1 MFIVINWDRTHSST
15 MDTDLF
21 MECEEEE
28 LEPWQKLSDVIEE
41 SFVEDYG
48 YGSYSY
54 LEKPVAV
61 SVSAQPVSA
70 PVPIVT
76 HTSFGN
82 HYPMTSSVGNSGV
95 QSNDNSKKTLVTLF
109 ANNSGTSPLVQSGGQ
124 SLILTQ
130 NSAPSLGT
138 MVTQPV
144 LRPMQV
150 MQNATHVSNS
160 QVSTQP
166 IFITT
171 QGFPVRNVRPVQS
184 TMNAMNPINP
194 MNQVGIVLNVQQG
207 QTVRP
212 ITLVPAP
219 GTQFMKQAVGVPQ
232 VFSQMTPMRPSNS
245 VPVRPSAN
253 TFTTVIPATLTIRS
267 SVPQSQTQQSRPTP
281 STSTTA
287 PSSQPSSLGPVT
299 VQQPNQS
306 SQNNSSKMVNITNLV
321 TMKRPGENSN
331 EGMKLVNT
339 VNTVPSLSQS
349 PSHMLL
355 SNNGNSNNL
364 QRSTPSDPHASKVTS
379 PPILGFDAEGRKSC
393 PRCNAVFRIT
403 EALRGHMCYC
413 CPDLVDFMKQGKTP
427 ESELSMQPQK
437 PPSPKKTVAV
447 TPPTSTTPGTV
458 TPVSLK
464 AVDSAESDSSQ
475 SKLIMLVDD
484 FYYGRDDGKS
494 SLLCN
499 YPKISTSFRC
509 PHCTKRLKNN
519 IRFMNHMK
527 HHVELDQQNGE
538 VDGHT
543 ICQHCYRQFSTP
555 FQLQCHLESVH
566 SSYES
571 TTKCKICEW
580 AFDNEPLFLQ
590 HMKDTHKPGEMPYV
604 CQVCGYRS
612 SMYCD
617 VDTHFRATHED
628 TRNLLCPYCLKIFKN
643 GNAFQQHFMRHQKK
657 SVYHCNKCRLQFLFA
672 KDKIEHK
679 LQHHKTFRKPKQL
692 EGLKPG
698 TKVTIR
704 ASRGQPRAVS
714 MASPL
719 ASPPVVPD
727 LPPLSLQES
736 NPLLVQPSIDAQP
749 VFQYPANQQ
758 NKDKR
763 TVKKMSE
770 LLAKFQ
776 TTRTVRGKH
785 NCLECGFEIPD
796 FTNHYPTYVH
806 CSLCR
811 YSTCCSRAYANHM
824 INNHVPRKSPK
835 YLALFKNTGN
845 WGMNLTCSSCLFVTY
860 FGDAMAKHLVFN
872 PSHTFSNIAFGVSV
886 STQPV
891 SASMPLVSNSSFGNH
906 YIMIASV
913 ANSEVQSSDGAK
925 KTLVTLLPN
934 NSESTPV
941 SHPRKIST
949 PESVTDV
956 SVYKEVTA
964 IESSPPEMDQDDAP
978 PESVPTVP
986 DEALSHLEEDTIDV
1000 DEQEDD
1006 HDEELNSKQSEPTF
1020 KKEQLSVKKL
1030 RVVLFALCCNIQQAA
1045 EHFGNPPRRIRRWLR
1060 RFQTF
1065 QEENLESLSEGKY
1078 LGAEA
1083 EEKLAEWVLTQREQ
1097 QQPVNEETLF
1107 QKATKIGR
1115 SLEGGFKI
1123 SYEWAVRFMLRHN
1136 LSTHSKVAVA
1146 HPLPKDTEENAQN
1159 FIEFVQRQIH
1169 NQDLPLSMIAAI
1181 DELSLFLDTELLA
1194 SDEKKDN
1201 ALLMVGTGEPWCEFV
1216 LTILADGSLLPTMVF
1231 FRGHL
1236 NQLGEVPE
1244 SIVLE
1249 AKENGYSDDE
1259 IMEHWSTRV
1268 WQKHTDGPNN
1278 KGMLVLDCHRTH
1290 LSEETLSLLSST
1302 CTLPA
1307 VVPTGCS
1314 SKIQPLDV
1322 CIKRTVKN
1330 YLHKKWREQ
1339 AQKMA
1344 EASCGSEIILQLVL
1358 CWLAEVLKVIADH
1371 SELVQQSFLVASVLP
1386 GHDGTANTAKRN
1398 AEMQEELINVLEAQL
1413 KLNEGMQDEDTDQDH
1428 GIDSQPEEGADLCND
1443 GQPEESTVNCNY
1455 SPPEASTENCHKQLE
1470 ESTDPEVLHQLF
1482 EGDSDA
1488 ESFYGFDETDLVPME
1503 I

>member
-1 MFIVINWDRTHSST
+1 
-15 MDTDLF
+15 
-21 MECEEEE
+21 
-28 LEPWQKLSDVIEE
+28 
-41 SFVEDYG
+41 
-48 YGSYSY
+48 
-54 LEKPVAV
+54 
-61 SVSAQPVSA
+61 
-70 PVPIVT
+70 
-76 HTSFGN
+76 
-82 HYPMTSSVGNSGV
+82 
-95 QSNDNSKKTLVTLF
+95 
-109 ANNSGTSPLVQSGGQ
+109 
-124 SLILTQ
+124 
-130 NSAPSLGT
+130 
-138 MVTQPV
+138 
-144 LRPMQV
+144 
-150 MQNATHVSNS
+150 
-160 QVSTQP
+160 
-166 IFITT
+166 
-171 QGFPVRNVRPVQS
+171 
-184 TMNAMNPINP
+184 
-194 MNQVGIVLNVQQG
+194 
-207 QTVRP
+207 
-212 ITLVPAP
+212 
-219 GTQFMKQAVGVPQ
+219 
-232 VFSQMTPMRPSNS
+232 
-245 VPVRPSAN
+245 
-253 TFTTVIPATLTIRS
+253 
-267 SVPQSQTQQSRPTP
+267 
-281 STSTTA
+281 
-287 PSSQPSSLGPVT
+287 
-299 VQQPNQS
+299 
-306 SQNNSSKMVNITNLV
+306 
-321 TMKRPGENSN
+321 
-331 EGMKLVNT
+331 
-339 VNTVPSLSQS
+339 
-349 PSHMLL
+349 
-355 SNNGNSNNL
+355 
-364 QRSTPSDPHASKVTS
+364 
-379 PPILGFDAEGRKSC
+379 
-393 PRCNAVFRIT
+393 
-403 EALRGHMCYC
+403 
-413 CPDLVDFMKQGKTP
+413 
-427 ESELSMQPQK
+427 
-437 PPSPKKTVAV
+437 
-447 TPPTSTTPGTV
+447 
-458 TPVSLK
+458 
-464 AVDSAESDSSQ
+464 
-475 SKLIMLVDD
+475 
-484 FYYGRDDGKS
+484 
-494 SLLCN
+494 
-499 YPKISTSFRC
+499 
-509 PHCTKRLKNN
+509 
-519 IRFMNHMK
+519 
-527 HHVELDQQNGE
+527 
-538 VDGHT
+538 
-543 ICQHCYRQFSTP
+543 
-555 FQLQCHLESVH
+555 
-566 SSYES
+566 
-571 TTKCKICEW
+571 
-580 AFDNEPLFLQ
+580 
-590 HMKDTHKPGEMPYV
+590 
-604 CQVCGYRS
+604 
-612 SMYCD
+612 
-617 VDTHFRATHED
+617 
-628 TRNLLCPYCLKIFKN
+628 
-643 GNAFQQHFMRHQKK
+643 
-657 SVYHCNKCRLQFLFA
+657 
-672 KDKIEHK
+672 
-679 LQHHKTFRKPKQL
+679 
-692 EGLKPG
+692 
-698 TKVTIR
+698 
-704 ASRGQPRAVS
+704 
-714 MASPL
+714 
-719 ASPPVVPD
+719 
-727 LPPLSLQES
+727 
-736 NPLLVQPSIDAQP
+736 
-749 VFQYPANQQ
+749 
-758 NKDKR
+758 
-763 TVKKMSE
+763 
-770 LLAKFQ
+770 
-776 TTRTVRGKH
+776 
-785 NCLECGFEIPD
+785 
-796 FTNHYPTYVH
+796 
-806 CSLCR
+806 
-811 YSTCCSRAYANHM
+811 
-824 INNHVPRKSPK
+824 
-835 YLALFKNTGN
+835 
-845 WGMNLTCSSCLFVTY
+845 
-860 FGDAMAKHLVFN
+860 MAKHLVFN

-1006 HDEELNSKQSEPTF
+1006 HDEELHSKQSEPTF